1 MSITYIGAFKSH
13 SMSYTLKDVF
23 YLGATHEYASSVYNA
38 AAKEGNIPI
47 DISAYVDPIAKG
59 RQRGQGLAV
68 YRVHAQVAGDSS
80 GSPPAAADAGQ
91 ASYGLSVK
99 PYSTSGDDSGAIDVG
114 DLTPESDLLIWGSFL
129 TQPGSLA
136 PGQGGGGNS
145 GNDPFVEPSK
155 DVPYVAVRDTI
166 FQLFRTS
173 VALSTDDS
181 VFISY
186 RMECAMITLDTA
198 TLNQL
203 LRTQTA

>member
-1 MSITYIGAFKSH
+1 
-13 SMSYTLKDVF
+13 MSYTLKDVF

-59 RQRGQGLAV
+59 RQRGQGLAI
-68 YRVHAQVAGDSS
+68 YKVHAQVAGDSS

-99 PYSTSGDDSGAIDVG
+99 PYSTSGDDSAAIDVG

-145 GNDPFVEPSK
+145 GDKPFVYPSK
-155 DVPYVAVRDTI
+155 EVPYVAVRDTI

-186 RMECAMITLDTA
+186 RLECAMITLDTA